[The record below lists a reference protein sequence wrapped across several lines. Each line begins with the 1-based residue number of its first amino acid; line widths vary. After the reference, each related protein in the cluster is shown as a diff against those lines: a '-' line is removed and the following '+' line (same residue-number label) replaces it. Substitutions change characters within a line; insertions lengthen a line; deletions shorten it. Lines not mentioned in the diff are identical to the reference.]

1 MSRVVIL
8 VFADPLADK
17 MLTGEE
23 YAAISENM
31 AHGIS
36 CFAPNFQGPRED
48 ALHFIVDHQLAQA
61 GSKEG

>member
-36 CFAPNFQGPRED
+36 CFAPNFGRRSS
-48 ALHFIVDHQLAQA
+48 LYCGSSA
-61 GSKEG
+61 GTSGF

>member
-48 ALHFIVDHQLAQA
+48 ALHFIVDH
-61 GSKEG
+61 